1 MTRENTKQ
9 PREEQK
15 EQPLSKA
22 NITRKSLLF
31 LKEAGIVLGLF
42 LVINSFVFA
51 SFLVPTG
58 SMENEVLT
66 GELLF
71 VNKFIYGATSPRN
84 VHFTNIRLPYFHLP
98 AFRDVRRNDVIVFVF
113 PGNRDEVQSPDFT
126 FYLKRCM
133 ALPGDT
139 LQVRD
144 RVVYVNGQM
153 APIPRNIKYDSPNI
167 WPSNIPDEGIFP
179 KGKPWNQDQYGP
191 IVIPKKGMKVPLN
204 SKNYD
209 EWAIFIQREGHAIQR
224 QGDQVLV
231 DGKPTTEYTVERDY
245 LFGMGDHRDN
255 SLDSRYWGFIPRED
269 LVGTPMIVYWSWN
282 TDLPLYDIFGRLA
295 SIRWGRIGSLIN

>member
-1 MTRENTKQ
+1 VAKQ
-9 PREEQK
+9 KTTEE
-15 EQPLSKA
+15 PAVPVTLG
-22 NITRKSLLF
+22 RKTLLF
-31 LKEAGIVLGLF
+31 LKEVAIVLGLF

-58 SMENEVLT
+58 SMENEVMT

-71 VNKFIYGATSPRN
+71 VNKFLYGASSPRN
-84 VHFTNIRLPYFHLP
+84 IHFTNVRLPYFMLP
-98 AFRDVRRNDVIVFVF
+98 GFRDVHRGDVIVFVF
-113 PGNRDEVQSPDFT
+113 PGNRDDVRTGEFV

-133 ALPGDT
+133 GLPGDT
-139 LQVRD
+139 VEVRD

-153 APIPRNIKYDSPNI
+153 APIPRNIKYDRHEIMPANYI
-167 WPSNIPDEGIFP
+167 EDGIFP
-179 KGKPWNQDQYGP
+179 KGAPWNQDHYGP
-191 IVIPKKGMKVPLN
+191 LVIPKKGMKMALN
-204 SKNYD
+204 AQNFEAWSV
-209 EWAIFIQREGHAIQR
+209 FVQREGHSMQL

-231 DGKPTTEYTVERDY
+231 DGKPATEYTVQRDY

-282 TDLPLYDIFGRLA
+282 TDIPLSDIFSRFA
-295 SIRWGRIGSLIN
+295 SIRWGRIGSLVE